1 MMRTMALFDSVSRE
15 AYEGEKERRIAAE
28 LLLND
33 QLERYDH
40 LVRQIIDIKRHEH
53 GMNPEGFDPRTLDP
67 AFGLGSR
74 TMAAVDEFAS
84 GDPEL
89 RRHLVNVAWREW
101 SKNDGLEAGERDN
114 EVAQLIL
121 AGETD

>member
-1 MMRTMALFDSVSRE
+1 MALFDSVARE
-15 AYEGEKERRIAAE
+15 TYEGEKDRRVAAE
-28 LLLND
+28 SLLADTLA
-33 QLERYDH
+33 RYDA
-40 LVRQIIDIKRHEH
+40 LVRTMVDIKRHEH
-53 GMNPEGFDPRTLDP
+53 GMNPEGFDPKTLDP

-101 SKNDGLEAGERDN
+101 ARNDGLELGERDQ
-114 EVAQLIL
+114 EVAQIIL

>member
-1 MMRTMALFDSVSRE
+1 MALFDSVSRE
-15 AYEGEKERRIAAE
+15 AYDAEKERRVAAE
-28 LLLND
+28 VMLGD
-33 QLERYDH
+33 VMARYDE
-40 LVRQIIDIKRHEH
+40 LVKQIVDIKRHEH

-74 TMAAVDEFAS
+74 TMAAVDEFAA

-101 SKNDGLEAGERDN
+101 SKNDTMEAGERDQ